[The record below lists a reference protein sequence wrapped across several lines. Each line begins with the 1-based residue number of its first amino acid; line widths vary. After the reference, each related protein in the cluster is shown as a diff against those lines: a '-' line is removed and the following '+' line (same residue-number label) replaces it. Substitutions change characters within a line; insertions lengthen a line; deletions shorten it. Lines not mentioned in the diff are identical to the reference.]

1 MALWLYIMRQIEM
14 KMRRVSQNSFW
25 QQHRVEGRGGGRRG
39 GGWGPVVVGV
49 LRVTAVKIHVTVEIV
64 CRFDTSLTQRSM

>member
-25 QQHRVEGRGGGRRG
+25 QQRRVERRRG
-39 GGWGPVVVGV
+39 GGLGGGGGGGEGLWLLVY
-49 LRVTAVKIHVTVEIV
+49 
-64 CRFDTSLTQRSM
+64 